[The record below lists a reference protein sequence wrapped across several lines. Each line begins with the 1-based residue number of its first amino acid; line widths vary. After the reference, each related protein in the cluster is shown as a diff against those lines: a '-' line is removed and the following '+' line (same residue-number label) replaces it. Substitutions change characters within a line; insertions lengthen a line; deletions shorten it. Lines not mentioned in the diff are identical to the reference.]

1 MSWTIARLGSRFTLL
16 FEPYQQR
23 VMHSALG
30 RFLDE
35 PLDLMVGL
43 VDPDGTRRVLPF
55 TQEANAR
62 SLHNA
67 EQFERPNSITY
78 RGFSEAYGLRFEFNV
93 HSVFYPQD
101 ERLCLMPA
109 FYLEMRVNPAP
120 KVRWNKPAGPPPDK
134 VKLFIRLRR
143 PETEITACHHGEG
156 DARRA
161 CLNLAYRNGLSPTH
175 PYAANVVSPA
185 HQNDHTVQVYERIVS
200 LNPEC
205 ELWEEE
211 NGLMC
216 ELPVTEGG
224 SGIKWRL
231 VWAAHVAEPVLE
243 ITPGTP
249 GNPGNGE
256 TVPAPFRY
264 TGYWTDLDQVLDEAL
279 TTRDDRLSHSRR
291 FEKLI
296 EQAPLTPAQH
306 HLLAQSFHNWLANT
320 FWCQYDSGAPRAEDW
335 FSVWEG
341 SCFFHSTLDVE
352 YNVALVY
359 LSLWPQ
365 LLAIQLDQWAHHGH
379 THEPSGGQFLSHD
392 LGQGPRVTGQ
402 AYQHHMEVEENANY
416 LLLLHAYSHWTG
428 DRTPAHKHKA
438 LIADLVRYLLWTDR
452 DQSGFPSR
460 GVANTIDDAS
470 PAVQF
475 GNKQTYLAV
484 KRSTALRSASTLL
497 TMTGVEELAR
507 LCEDTVEQ
515 DVRKIESAAWLGDH
529 YAVCVEASAAGVTD
543 AWTGKGL
550 PYDQLPGWDGYS
562 IYTGNGQLLPMLV
575 GAPSLLDEDRLKK
588 DLINAIRE
596 NLSRYGCGHTSSECE
611 NVWISQNIWRDH
623 LARYLNLVSGL
634 PASHYW
640 DMQVM
645 SNTHD
650 QSLGFVDTYISNYLC
665 HYPRGIVSIG
675 YLLAGPRLIIDRL
688 APGGVY
694 ITVDPDRSW
703 PQRWPLLALADW
715 KAGKIPVCVVDD
727 NGQVTIEGKIDPIV
741 IQGSDADSPTTNA
754 GFIG

>member
-30 RFLDE
+30 RFLDQ
-35 PLDLMVGL
+35 PLDLMVGMIE
-43 VDPDGTRRVLPF
+43 PDGTRRVLPF
-55 TQEANAR
+55 TQEPNA
-62 SLHNA
+62 SPLHNA

-78 RGFSEAYGLRFEFNV
+78 RGYSETYGLRFEFNV

-120 KVRWNKPAGPPPDK
+120 KVRWHKPAGPTPDK

-143 PETEITACHHGEG
+143 PDTEINACYHGEG
-156 DARRA
+156 DARQS
-161 CLNLAYRNGLSPTH
+161 CIDLAYRNRVSPKH
-175 PYAANVVSPA
+175 PFPTDLDSPA
-185 HQNDHTVQVYERIVS
+185 HESDREVQVHERIVS

-205 ELWEEE
+205 ELWDDE
-211 NGLMC
+211 NGLTC

-231 VWAAHVAEPVLE
+231 VWATHVAEPVLD
-243 ITPGTP
+243 I
-249 GNPGNGE
+249 NPGKPGDGE

-264 TGYWTDLDQVLDEAL
+264 NSYWANLDEVLEEAFA
-279 TTRDDRLSHSRR
+279 TRDDHLALSRR

-296 EQAPLTPAQH
+296 EQAPLTPAQY
-306 HLLAQSFHNWLANT
+306 HLLAQSFHSWLANT
-320 FWCQYDSGAPRAEDW
+320 FWCQYDGGAPKPEDW

-341 SCFFHSTLDVE
+341 SCFYHSTLDVE
-352 YNVALVY
+352 YNVSLVY

-365 LLAIQLDQWAHHGH
+365 LLALQFDQWSNHGH
-379 THEPSGGQFLSHD
+379 AHEKSGGRFLSHD
-392 LGQGPRVTGQ
+392 LGQGAHITGQ
-402 AYQHHMEVEENANY
+402 AYPHHMPVEENANY
-416 LLLLHAYSHWTG
+416 LLLLHAYTHWTG

-438 LIADLVRYLLWTDR
+438 LVADLVRYLLWTDR
-452 DQSGFPSR
+452 DQSGFPSE

-484 KRSTALRSASTLL
+484 KRVAALRSAAALL
-497 TMTGVEELAR
+497 TMTGDEDLA
-507 LCEDTVEQ
+507 LHCEDTVKT
-515 DVRKIESAAWLGDH
+515 DLRKIEAAAWLGDH
-529 YAVCVEASAAGVTD
+529 YAVCVDASAAGVTD
-543 AWTGKGL
+543 AWTGKPL
-550 PYDQLPGWDGYS
+550 PYDTLPGWDGYS
-562 IYTGNGQLLPMLV
+562 IYTANGQLLPMLV
-575 GAPSLLDEDRLKK
+575 GAPPLLDEDRLKK
-588 DLINAIRE
+588 DLVNAIRE
-596 NLSRYGCGHTSSECE
+596 NLTRYGCGHTSSEVE
-611 NVWISQNIWRDH
+611 NVWVSQNIWRDH
-623 LARYLNLVSGL
+623 LTRYLGLASGL
-634 PASHYW
+634 PSSHYW

-645 SNTHD
+645 SNTHN
-650 QSLGFVDTYISNYLC
+650 QSLGFVDTYINNYLC

-675 YLLAGPRLIIDRL
+675 YLLAGPRLVIDRL
-688 APGGVY
+688 SPGGAY
-694 ITVDPDRSW
+694 ITVDPDRGR

-727 NGQVTIEGKIDPIV
+727 QGNVTIEGKIDPIV
-741 IQGSDADSPTTNA
+741 IQGADADSAAANA
-754 GFIG
+754 GLIG